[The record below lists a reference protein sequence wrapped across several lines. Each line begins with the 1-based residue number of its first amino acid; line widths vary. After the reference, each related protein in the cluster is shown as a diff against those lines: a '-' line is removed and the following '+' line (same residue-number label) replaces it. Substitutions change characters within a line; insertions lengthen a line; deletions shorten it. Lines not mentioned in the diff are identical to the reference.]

1 MKNLLNLLSQYQ
13 IAYSAVNSSFELLVL
28 QVTIIIHKTSACAIG
43 QFQAASLFGVSPTT
57 ISKLKAMSET
67 GHEVDIPRRSTLQE
81 DHPVST

>member
-57 ISKLKAMSET
+57 ISKLKAKFYTM
-67 GHEVDIPRRSTLQE
+67 VDVRDRP
-81 DHPVST
+81 